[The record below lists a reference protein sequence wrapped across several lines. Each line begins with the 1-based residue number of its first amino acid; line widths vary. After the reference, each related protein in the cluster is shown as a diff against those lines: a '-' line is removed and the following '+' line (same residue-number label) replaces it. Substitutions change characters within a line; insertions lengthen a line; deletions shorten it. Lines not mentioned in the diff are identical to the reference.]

1 MKTAPDAPQRVRTP
15 KDLGQLVRRYRKERR
30 LRQDQIASLS
40 NVSTGFLVD
49 FEKGK
54 ETAEIGKVFQVL
66 STLGLEVVVSPR
78 AALSRTSRDQP

>member
-1 MKTAPDAPQRVRTP
+1 V
-15 KDLGQLVRRYRKERR
+15 
-30 LRQDQIASLS
+30 ASLS

-54 ETAEIGKVFQVL
+54 ETAEIGKILHVL

-78 AALSRTSRDQP
+78 AALPRAQRGRP